1 MGAMPTSTGSVFE
14 DETHFASL
22 ASDGARVT
30 TPSLHHPFTSQTQIF
45 IQSPPEQAQT
55 RNILTNK
62 VPFVVMENS
71 NVCRRSSVSLD
82 LAPSMTCHEK
92 HPAKEFEGKSFC
104 PNSVNEAEVAAT
116 ERLKDQSHKAQ
127 EESHNLDWDSAVANR
142 SQQAAGGLSR
152 PVPWTRSASLPRGYR
167 RSEGSSRISSAIT
180 ARPFGTRQSR
190 MSAAPRLYSV
200 SFLFLLPR
208 QLLCHHKH

>member
-1 MGAMPTSTGSVFE
+1 MGAMPTSTGSIFE

-30 TPSLHHPFTSQTQIF
+30 TPSLHHPFTSQTQIL
-45 IQSPPEQAQT
+45 IQSPLEQAQT
-55 RNILTNK
+55 LNILTNN

-71 NVCRRSSVSLD
+71 NVCRRSNGSLD
-82 LAPSMTCHEK
+82 PAPSMTCHEK
-92 HPAKEFEGKSFC
+92 HPAKEFKGNSFC
-104 PNSVNEAEVAAT
+104 PNSVNEAEVNAT
-116 ERLKDQSHKAQ
+116 EHLKDLIHKTQ
-127 EESHNLDWDSAVANR
+127 EESQNLDRDSAMANR
-142 SQQAAGGLSR
+142 TQQAAGGLSR
-152 PVPWTRSASLPRGYR
+152 PVPWSRSASLPRGFR

-190 MSAAPRLYSV
+190 MSSAPRLYSV